1 MNISRRLNMML
12 PIGQS
17 AFLWGARKTGKST
30 YLSEHYPEAVYYDLL
45 KTDEY
50 ARLLASPHLL
60 REELNAIDSS
70 KMQFPVIIDEI
81 QKIPQLLNEVHW
93 LIEHKHIGF
102 ILCGSSARKLKRG
115 AANLLGG
122 RAWRFNFYPLI
133 YKEIPN
139 FDLLRALNQGLL
151 PSHYLSDQFT
161 RMLRAYVNDYLTEEI
176 QAEGMVRNLPA
187 FARFMELVGFTNGQ
201 MLNYANIARDCGVDA
216 KTVKEYYQILNDTLI
231 GYLIYPFHKKIKR
244 ELIQATPKFYLF
256 DVGVANYLKRREI
269 KLLKGDQAGE
279 AFEQFILMELMAF
292 HGLHELDLPIQYW
305 RSKNGFEVDF
315 ILDNGQIAIEVKL
328 SPTPDV
334 SDIKGLRTYC
344 DDYKP
349 SYAIVVCQTTRKRV
363 IECDNGVVISIL
375 PWQDFLENLWNG
387 HYGMLQTQC

>member
-1 MNISRRLNMML
+1 MTMKRLLNMML
-12 PIGQS
+12 PVGQS

-30 YLSEHYPEAVYYDLL
+30 YLAKHFPQAIYCDLL

-50 ARLLASPHLL
+50 TRLLASPHLL
-60 REELNAIDSS
+60 REELNAIEPS
-70 KMQFPVIIDEI
+70 QAQYPVIIDEI

-133 YKEIPN
+133 YKEIPD
-139 FDLLRALNQGLL
+139 FDLLRALNTGLL
-151 PSHYLSDQFT
+151 PSHYLSSQST

-176 QAEGMVRNLPA
+176 QAEGLVRNLPG

-201 MLNYANIARDCGVDA
+201 MLNYANIARDCAVDA
-216 KTVKEYYQILNDTLI
+216 KTVKEYYQILSDTLI

-244 ELIQATPKFYLF
+244 DLIQSTPKFYLF
-256 DVGVANYLKRREI
+256 DVGVANYLQRREI

-279 AFEQFILMELMAF
+279 AFEQFILMELTAF
-292 HGLHELDLPIQYW
+292 YGLHELDIPIQYW
-305 RSKNGFEVDF
+305 RSKNGLEVDF
-315 ILDNGQIAIEVKL
+315 VLEHGNVAVEVKL
-328 SPTPDV
+328 SPSPDA
-334 SDIKGLRTYC
+334 SDFKGLRAFC

-349 SYAIVVCQTTRKRV
+349 KHAIVVCQAARKRV
-363 IECDNGVVISIL
+363 LECDNGVMIQIL
-375 PWQDFLENLWNG
+375 PWQDFLENLWDG
-387 HYGMLQTQC
+387 VYTIESL